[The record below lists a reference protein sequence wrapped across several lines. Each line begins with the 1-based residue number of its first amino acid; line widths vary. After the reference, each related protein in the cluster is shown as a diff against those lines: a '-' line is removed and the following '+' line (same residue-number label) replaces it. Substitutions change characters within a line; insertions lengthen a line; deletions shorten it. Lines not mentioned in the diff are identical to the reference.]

1 MIIPPQ
7 SLSPEALQ
15 GVLEEFISRD
25 GTDYGA
31 VELSLEEKVERLK
44 PQVLRG
50 DVLIV
55 FDEVQERVTLV
66 TKEEWRGQN

>member
-66 TKEEWRGQN
+66 TKEEWCGQN